1 MVSAAP
7 LLVPMVVKVLSTYSI
22 SVSHLFLKKGLIVLF
37 DVVFL
42 LLNACMVLGGMSHF
56 PRHLEEAVLFGHLK
70 NMGPV
75 VVWALGGGATSGLT
89 HIYWRI
95 RTERSSHTSI
105 YGRALLHA
113 DIHLLVWLFITFN
126 FAWPLVSYFL
136 PGHPPFE
143 TCFATR
149 KTAMWVRGLTCVRNQ
164 WIWMVILPNRRADLS
179 SPIKFRFCIHCIK
192 IRIVRI
198 HPPRSGA
205 FPWRRRWNKIVCD
218 FLEYPLHK
226 THYFTAWTNLT
237 CK

>member
-1 MVSAAP
+1 MHGTWRHEPFPEVLRGGSATWAFKEYGP
-7 LLVPMVVKVLSTYSI
+7 GGCLGAGRRCYI
-22 SVSHLFLKKGLIVLF
+22 GSH
-37 DVVFL
+37 
-42 LLNACMVLGGMSHF
+42 
-56 PRHLEEAVLFGHLK
+56 
-70 NMGPV
+70 
-75 VVWALGGGATSGLT
+75 T
-89 HIYWRI
+89 HILAHLYRA
-95 RTERSSHTSI
+95 RSSHTSI

-143 TCFATR
+143 TYFATR

-179 SPIKFRFCIHCIK
+179 SPINFRFCIHCIE

-205 FPWRRRWNKIVCD
+205 FPWWRRWNKIVCD